1 MELLIGYT
9 EVISNVYYIYI
20 YMLRVY
26 MLHSEKERQRNMM
39 HMIKYY
45 LSIKMKTKKSMYLK
59 YFFNLLFGMPKAFYE
74 SKG

>member
-1 MELLIGYT
+1 
-9 EVISNVYYIYI
+9 
-20 YMLRVY
+20 MLRVY